1 MASPKRPRR
10 NSHLLMYSAAFLG
23 AGLGPV
29 FVALFTGKP
38 LSDHLAALA
47 LMFALWLIVATCW
60 LLLARYRASKY
71 KPPWCCQRCGYDLR
85 GTSRSSP
92 CPECGTAK
100 G

>member
-1 MASPKRPRR
+1 MSPLKRPRC
-10 NSHLLMYSAAFLG
+10 NSHLLMFSGAFLG

-29 FVALFTGKP
+29 LAAWFRNKP
-38 LSDHLAALA
+38 LFPHLAALA
-47 LMFALWLIVATCW
+47 AIFVVWLIVTTCW

-85 GTSRSSP
+85 GTSRASL
-92 CPECGTAK
+92 CPECGGAR